1 MDRLGRTSLTALR
14 VALCLLAVLVVTI
27 LCFLYF
33 APATVPSHVGFS
45 GEASGQM
52 SKKTVLFVI
61 SPIALVISGGLLIRA
76 WAEAIPLSVVRVPFV
91 FYSQFWIGE
100 GREDYLRRR
109 MIEFVRIASS
119 ISSLFFSITLW
130 SQLATSLGHP
140 LPDSVSA
147 GSFWFLAAVLAWAI
161 VRNYRR
167 LRPSEWEPGSGT
179 DSDQ

>member
-1 MDRLGRTSLTALR
+1 MDRLERSSLIALR

-33 APATVPSHVGFS
+33 APDTVPSHVGFS

-61 SPIALVISGGLLIRA
+61 APITLFISGGFLIRR
-76 WAEAIPLSVVRVPFV
+76 WAEAVPFILVGIPFV
-91 FYSQFWIGE
+91 FYSQFWISE
-100 GREDYLRRR
+100 GREDYLRGR

-119 ISSLFFSITLW
+119 VSSLFFSLALG
-130 SQLATSLGHP
+130 SQLATSLGHS
-140 LPDSVSA
+140 LPGVVTVGGFWLVIAVSI
-147 GSFWFLAAVLAWAI
+147 WAI

-167 LRPSEWEPGSGT
+167 LRPSEWRPEPEG
-179 DSDQ
+179 DSE